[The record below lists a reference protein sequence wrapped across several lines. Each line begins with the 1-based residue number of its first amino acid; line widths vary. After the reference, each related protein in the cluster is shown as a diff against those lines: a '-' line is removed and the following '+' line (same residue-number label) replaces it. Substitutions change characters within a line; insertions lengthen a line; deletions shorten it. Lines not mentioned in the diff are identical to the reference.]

1 MLRPD
6 EAELFFKLHSS
17 LMCFVNERLEIVPGV
32 QSPDEFRVLSTDWRL
47 KVRTGLLD
55 NMDQGERR

>member
-1 MLRPD
+1 MENTSQGGAMLLDRN

-32 QSPDEFRVLSTDWRL
+32 RNPAEFRSYL
-47 KVRTGLLD
+47 RT
-55 NMDQGERR
+55 RV